1 MVGKELN
8 VSTVDLDATSSL
20 LLKVLLATE
29 RGETPV
35 LGDNDLLATGELVL
49 RATESLQGKSTVW
62 MKVYLSASMSNYD
75 CRMDIEH
82 TGVTSADTQDDL
94 ADVDTGDSAVGLTP
108 STTHTGLQS
117 IGTSAR
123 QHLVDADDVV
133 RVGADTQVE
142 TFLSGVLDQVPV
154 VASLVSRCP
163 LLCFPSILLVFRESL
178 ALTCWRKYGRPQE
191 PRSSAA
197 RTRSRR
203 GGCTEGSHRR

>member
-49 RATESLQGKSTVW
+49 RATESLQGKSTV
-62 MKVYLSASMSNYD
+62 
-75 CRMDIEH
+75 
-82 TGVTSADTQDDL
+82 GVTSADTQDDL

-142 TFLSGVLDQVPV
+142 TFLSGVLDQVLV
-154 VASLVSRCP
+154 GANTGGLKSLGAQ
-163 LLCFPSILLVFRESL
+163 LLVLVRDEVDAQREVIDGSTL
-178 ALTCWRKYGRPQE
+178 AAQVEDTNLGVGDTTVE
-191 PRSSAA
+191 PRLGVRLVLAVPVATSG
-197 RTRSRR
+197 TT
-203 GGCTEGSHRR
+203 GHFD

>member
-49 RATESLQGKSTVW
+49 RATESLQGKSTV
-62 MKVYLSASMSNYD
+62 
-75 CRMDIEH
+75 
-82 TGVTSADTQDDL
+82 GVTSADTQDDL

-142 TFLSGVLDQVPV
+142 TFLSGVLDQVLV
-154 VASLVSRCP
+154 GANTGGLKSLGAQ
-163 LLCFPSILLVFRESL
+163 LLVLVRDEVDAQREVIDGSTLAAQVEDTNLGVGDTTVEPRLGVRLMERHSL
-178 ALTCWRKYGRPQE
+178 AQ
-191 PRSSAA
+191 RSS
-197 RTRSRR
+197 
-203 GGCTEGSHRR
+203 